1 MTLSDDQ
8 AMGRPGGGETIVATA
23 GSYYRNMRYLMS
35 AVIVGMGL
43 WFAYDGWYAY
53 PKQNIEFHEKKA
65 LVAELVTKRTALE
78 GSTDPAEKA
87 TYETLTDEHAKV
99 SAELKELKE
108 HTSTDLLIQRG
119 LGFVLPPAGLAML
132 GWALYNSRGKVRLA
146 NEVLEVP
153 GHPAIP
159 LGSVTSLD
167 NTLWDRKGIAYVH
180 YDVGGKQGKARLDD
194 FVYDRKP
201 VDAIYDAIRLKL
213 AGPEGAVVEGGTQDG
228 GQAAV

>member
-1 MTLSDDQ
+1 MTSTGEQ
-8 AMGRPGGGETIVATA
+8 TSSETIVATA

-43 WFAYDGWYAY
+43 WFAYDGWHAY
-53 PKQNIEFHEKKA
+53 PKQNIEFHEKKDR
-65 LVAELVTKRTALE
+65 VAELVKQRTALE
-78 GSTDPAEKA
+78 GTTDEAEKA
-87 TYETLTDEHAKV
+87 KYEALTDEHAKI
-99 SAELKELKE
+99 SAELKDLKE
-108 HTSTDLLIQRG
+108 HTAMDLLIQRG
-119 LGFVLPPAGLAML
+119 LGFILPPAGLAML

-146 NEVLEVP
+146 NDVLEVP
-153 GHPAIP
+153 GHPPIP
-159 LGSVTSLD
+159 LGSVSSLD

-201 VDAIYDAIRLKL
+201 VDAIYDVIRLKL
-213 AGPEGAVVEGGTQDG
+213 AGPEAAAAEG